1 MHAVASRLA
10 DAISR
15 TRWTA
20 RRLWAHAEAPMF
32 ASAAALALWL
42 GLLFIVNK
50 PLRHEIDALRANA
63 ASQTVAAT
71 EPAVPRAAPPGSPQR
86 VDAFLAFLP
95 PVDLREQQLQT
106 LHGLAGESG
115 VALSRI
121 EYTHGG
127 LQHLPVRRLS
137 LQMSLVAGYAPY
149 RKFLHSLLAGMPNLA
164 IDRIAMEKSPE
175 QPEKLV
181 VRLDASLYY
190 RQAGHTSG
198 R

>member
-1 MHAVASRLA
+1 MSA
-10 DAISR
+10 AIGR
-15 TRWTA
+15 TRWMV
-20 RRLWAHAEAPMF
+20 RRVWAHAEGLAF
-32 ASAAALALWL
+32 ASAAALALWI

-63 ASQTVAAT
+63 VSQTVAAT
-71 EPAVPRAAPPGSPQR
+71 EAAVPRAAPPGSPER

-95 PVDLREQQLQT
+95 PVDVREQQLQT
-106 LHGLAGESG
+106 LHALAEESG

-121 EYTHGG
+121 EYAHSG
-127 LQHLPVRRLS
+127 LHHLPVRRLS
-137 LQMSLVAGYAPY
+137 MQMSVVAGYSPY

-175 QPEKLV
+175 QPESLV

-190 RQAGHTSG
+190 RRAGDASG

>member
-1 MHAVASRLA
+1 MSAALG
-10 DAISR
+10 R
-15 TRWTA
+15 TRWMV
-20 RRLWAHAEAPMF
+20 RRAWAHAEGPVF
-32 ASAAALALWL
+32 ASAAALALWI

-50 PLRHEIDALRANA
+50 PLRHAIDALRANA
-63 ASQTVAAT
+63 ALQTVAAT
-71 EPAVPRAAPPGSPQR
+71 VPAVPRATPPGSPER

-95 PVDLREQQLQT
+95 PVDVREQQLQT
-106 LHGLAGESG
+106 LHALAGESG

-121 EYTHGG
+121 EYAHGS

-137 LQMSLVAGYAPY
+137 MQMSVVAGYSPY

-175 QPEKLV
+175 QPDRLV

-190 RQAGHTSG
+190 RQAGDASG